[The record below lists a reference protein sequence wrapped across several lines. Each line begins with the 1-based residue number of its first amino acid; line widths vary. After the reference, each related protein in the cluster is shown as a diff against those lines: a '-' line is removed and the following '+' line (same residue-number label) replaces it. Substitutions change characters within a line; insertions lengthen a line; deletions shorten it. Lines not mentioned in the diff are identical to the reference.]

1 MDLLDFSECKL
12 YFEEDLPPEAEE
24 LLAQASLEY
33 GQPEAEIALLR
44 ANLMV
49 PDNLTVLVGL
59 YRFYF
64 YQHRLEE
71 ALRVA
76 ERAMYLSGRQL
87 SLPDWESLDE
97 SSLAIAAAIS
107 FGLLRFYL
115 LALKAASVVLLRL
128 GRIEESRARLHVLA
142 AVDSRDQLG
151 ASKLLEVIATFENPD
166 ESDLSLVAA

>member
-1 MDLLDFSECKL
+1 MNYTWGVLGPGRIESVRRVRTLQLVATTRDFNERAVPGL
-12 YFEEDLPPEAEE
+12 GGVWFGRQLF
-24 LLAQASLEY
+24 LATL
-33 GQPEAEIALLR
+33 G
-44 ANLMV
+44 
-49 PDNLTVLVGL
+49 
-59 YRFYF
+59 
-64 YQHRLEE
+64 
-71 ALRVA
+71 LRVA